1 MTNQKYATYNEAVMA
16 LLAIA
21 KTKKRSIESLAK
33 ETGINRTSMY
43 RWGPKSNHKVSI
55 SSAHSIA
62 KAVGYDITEQGNHVI
77 ITPHTIDG
85 TIQGEQMDTL
95 TKVQSELIENQK
107 VVINMQN
114 EQIAKLKEER
124 TQALPDD
131 PAKYKLFTQVKA
143 DCRSTIELKNVFS
156 FSKPIERCITNM
168 KGFEQV
174 ADTLQIPYKT
184 LRDEYFAEGQWY
196 PNGSHPAETLFSKR
210 SAKDVIEYTKGARDI
225 LRNLKYKF
233 MGYDYLSFYVD
244 YEYNNR
250 IVKTVVA
257 IRIEFGMKTCIAE
270 AKTTILNDLN

>member
-1 MTNQKYATYNEAVMA
+1 MTNQKFATYNEAVMA

-62 KAVGYDITEQGNHVI
+62 RAVGYDIKEQGNHVI

-85 TIQGEQMDTL
+85 TNPGDKMDTL

-107 VVINMQN
+107 VVIDMQK

-124 TQALPDD
+124 TQAWPDD
-131 PAKYKLFTQVKA
+131 PAKNKLFTQINP
-143 DCRSTIELKNVFS
+143 DCSCTIELKNVFS
-156 FSKPIERCITNM
+156 FSKPIERCISNM
-168 KGFEQV
+168 IGFEKV
-174 ADTLQIPYKT
+174 ADGLGMPYET
-184 LRDEYFAEGQWY
+184 LRDEYFAQGQWY

-210 SAKDVIEYTKGARDI
+210 SAKDVLEYTKDAREI

-233 MGYDYLSFYVD
+233 MGYDYLNFYVD
-244 YEYNNR
+244 YEYKNK
-250 IVKTVVA
+250 IVKTNVA
-257 IRIEFGMKTCIAE
+257 IKIEFGINTAL
-270 AKTTILNDLN
+270 AHGKTTILNYLN